1 VTVNVQPDL
10 CTSSDREPLNT
21 PVMPDEAIWDGPLHK
36 HLTSHA
42 MNPSSIVTAQVD
54 PAQFE

>member
-1 VTVNVQPDL
+1 VNVQPDL

-42 MNPSSIVTAQVD
+42 MNPRSIVTAQVD